1 MFRIES
7 YITPIILSH
16 IEKYVRNI
24 RPQDAQ
30 LSLWNGEWAFQNL
43 DLRLDVLEEELN
55 LPFIFLSGHI
65 HELIIRVPWTKIAS
79 EPVTITINT
88 IEFVVK
94 LKDPDAGSATPAR
107 EKVKKKPVKDEEV
120 QAPPGYVASLVNK
133 IANNISV
140 QCHNIIF
147 KYLEEDIVVSMN
159 IQLLSVDSADS
170 EWNPTFIDISPTKVL
185 LRKIVRIS
193 DLTICLDKR
202 NETGII
208 DVCQEPILYKCSM
221 EMRFLRRYNISTLHK
236 SSVVRV
242 DVHTDCIDLNISS
255 LQFPMVMRLLNL
267 MLVLKQGKL
276 RAKLGGSASAES
288 NQDAD
293 QSDENGE
300 SIFSWA
306 WNLLPSI
313 FPDEEL
319 SEGGEENHG
328 HVFHCGTYVNKLK
341 VTFKNQEIINDSIVH
356 TTKKIKY
363 KPMLTI
369 ELTGCYSDTILV
381 GNRWFSMTGGCSAIE
396 IFPIGDCVCG
406 QRQLLTGF
414 IATEQGMGTNYL
426 EGSLKDPTADE
437 NLDIYKTYNM
447 LWDYYYLKHTEK
459 SLLAKT
465 PGLAFDMVHTVE
477 IPDDIAR
484 SSDIGSDLEFSDLSE
499 KCLYRAFVGP
509 LTVRYGTGFSH
520 LVDTFKN
527 YVNLYNYTPYV
538 EEKPP
543 LTLAQLSPAS
553 TDDYDAL
560 MSEIPFRVFEVTVQ
574 KPILEFYTRDHEKL
588 PKIGKKK
595 YSLPQRL
602 DSLPLGLAIEP
613 NFTLHA
619 ERIEAKTVSP
629 MYPNRLVHTTCQLP
643 DPPAKLFTAC
653 YTKIEA
659 EAKRIEIVLRKGE
672 SRKKVIEIPEVICAY
687 SDLLLPELWE
697 KDDIFHTIAEMSI
710 KKLKM
715 EFNRL
720 QELFF
725 RTSIRDL
732 LMTETGQMD
741 ASEELF
747 DSNLPQISLELDGI
761 TATINKTR
769 CTSVFTGNLSS
780 VTASICIPG
789 ISHESPVIAQ
799 HEKEH
804 FASMVLQISHNP
816 SRVVHQPILS
826 FQISGVVVNFD
837 PLLFEFFTHKY
848 SNKHQDLSSSSKF
861 DALFPPISDTP
872 KKTISEKILKRP
884 PPKVLE
890 TVHSSSE
897 KNTTIV
903 FTKRKDIPK
912 KQVSLVEIYSLWKN
926 LVIAGEVKSSKI
938 VFPRVSLKKEKDEET
953 IMDILR
959 RRDNFEIVILQF
971 PRLAVQS
978 TGNKIPF
985 PLLRENFPIALQWDR
1000 EKDTFPWSLVLAEFS
1015 CSVMENG
1022 EEYVCLAP
1030 ARTNISLAIT
1040 YKTPELDK
1048 VESPFAVVFHIDI
1061 APLIFRISESQVK
1074 LLVSTL
1080 RNFLSLPMI
1089 ANLMKMEENPGN
1101 NLEIAQRPI
1110 SPETDVDIKEFLG
1123 MKTTSTHDMSSD
1135 TTEVL
1140 RDDRAIS
1147 KISVWLQWTLTRL
1160 TLKFYN
1166 TAPDGVKQKFELELE
1181 DIISSVDLRDI
1192 YVKLK
1197 AKIGSFVGSSFL
1209 LDESKTW
1216 RKNPLMGICGRATE
1230 SSDPNDTF
1238 LDLTVTKAETGSVHT
1253 KWGTSRKNRNL
1264 NESLTEVML
1273 NMQQIDMKVDLD
1285 SLHSLV
1291 DVLKTLLRSESG
1303 TNDAGVRS
1311 VDSMPLIYFQS
1322 KGFRIFVPIEN
1333 DTENCN
1339 VYILKVGQVS
1349 VAPAVE
1355 NPLSRMPV
1363 RPDIYTKAAQLRILN
1378 IPGSKIEDRQYE
1390 LMLKSITI
1398 GTGNWGEVIG
1408 LMEGTSKG
1416 SIVYNENPAFVWN
1429 NQANKAAV
1437 DISAIFK
1444 DFNCSLVFAPCIV
1457 FNNILVCGQGVE
1469 FNSLTDLILHLNT
1482 NQVRVGLILLQKLK
1496 TLGEAFAM
1504 PSKRE
1509 ECLRKKAAVK
1519 ISLKSSKL
1527 KRVHEKPE
1535 SDIKDSGFESIE
1547 VDKKSTT
1554 ETIKEKAISKAV
1566 IPYDLSFVGGV
1577 FTINLYHQQSPLT
1590 TVSVFQ
1596 PNLFI
1601 TQGVYEKTIQMS
1613 VFDMKLALFREQEK
1627 DEFSEVIFH
1636 TSKGELDAMGI
1647 PPSIFKVR
1655 LHQNI
1660 SNECNLTIQLGR
1672 HMKVS
1677 VSDKSLRKILE
1688 VRTVMQ
1694 DIMDCDF
1701 FAKSNPDQRISTMR
1715 KPANAIKFIKSSF
1728 LGCDSL
1734 LLTLSHLEL
1743 SAKAESEEIKAVAK
1757 DFSVK
1762 VKLFERPS
1770 RVQLDVVLKVLTII
1784 TGEHTFLHP
1793 MSFIFNTS
1801 LIREVWQKTPVC
1813 TCHFS
1818 TKYVQLDV
1826 GPENFLILQKIKESL
1841 LECSKGFGIVDGD
1854 NEASSEISQPTDA
1867 DLENIT
1873 PIKLPKFSGKDDGRV
1888 SEEHY
1893 RDDLRA
1899 GAFQFIEVHQ
1909 SDDNLPL
1916 PYQIQIINRDV
1927 GIICWRYPQPRALKK
1942 VDVFPVPFPTLS
1954 PVEIRCTMEYYSE
1967 AHGHFL
1973 HHCEFTLSESE
1984 MKTLEMPRARITAS
1998 IWRVVMSSPMVS
2010 VDGTFFEEESSS
2022 AEEESLLTNREPFI
2036 YNINDILQ
2044 RVETD
2049 KPGNA
2054 SVFNLHPK
2062 ILVACLRID
2071 SVFNPA
2077 LIANLRGCIDIAQI
2091 EINLMNHISRRP
2103 VKIPSVIK
2111 GFNPTGSITPC
2122 HSVGLLRILNAK
2134 AHVNIFDE
2142 WNLSLGVDLMA
2153 ELCILDYSYLISYP
2167 VIENARISAAI
2178 EKDCD
2183 AVAINVLSEPI
2194 RVRFGPSVGHA
2205 LATTHSLWTL
2215 SLQNSQEP
2223 MEMILVT
2230 RFLICNATNIP
2241 LIFGQ
2246 TETDE
2251 RISLPAKVCHF
2262 YVFRSEK
2269 KEQMI
2274 TFTVDCWIDPPLQS
2288 EACEI
2293 SREGTKSVKL
2303 SNGGVLIVVIEKIS
2317 ATQRKITLKGQMEV
2331 FNMSTEAVVVQFR
2344 SPENLT
2350 DILLPGRKSSSA
2362 LNIFPHGELPHSL
2375 RMRLNQEGWSGEIPL
2390 KETGK
2395 NLPWLVKVP
2404 YKSSFVSFWL
2414 RIIREE
2420 QHPRIII
2427 VVWPLFV
2434 LKSNLGISSTIY
2446 EAKCDKSFSIPGRG
2460 AVSELSFPG
2469 THEDEHNLQFNAKF
2483 VSAHGEDRRDVMLS
2497 YRAIEKNMIFQ
2508 GVNQGDFDK
2517 MIESLENCLVEPKSS
2532 WPCAREE
2539 ELLWERKVKNQGA
2552 TIPIYKFSASHP
2564 NSNCLMLEV
2573 SSWCLFINSTE
2584 FETKLTSWDDK
2595 QSTTARSNDVT
2606 MLFGSSEPIK
2616 MNLSMESCSI
2626 SLPPV
2631 SFSASDKKVTQSI
2644 ILPDAGSLPMEVGF
2658 ECGICKVQLTSV
2670 QDNSS
2675 RVVILSSHFIVS
2687 NFTGYDLRIWAFA
2700 IQNQDRKTLI
2710 KPNDAVNVGNYTIPP
2725 QSGQHSKGVALT
2737 AFYDLSPKRKK
2748 PAKSY
2753 NYFLAIRCSEDGEFS
2768 CPVHLNEAINCKSV
2782 SLPKDNNYIPL
2793 RISLIKRQDQSFIT
2807 IHEDPYPRMWI
2818 ENFTEYSVYVAQAD
2832 SVTVG
2837 KTPVAVR
2844 ECFDQHFSWY
2854 QIVPF
2859 NTKIPYTPPL
2869 VDRAFPDD
2877 SPSDFGLIFALV
2889 TAGTTIRWSVP
2900 MLVNER
2906 KHVFLTI
2913 PLCGDLKVSVDTRW
2927 KSTRIFIDYI
2937 SANLEFSA
2945 RDIRSRLLNP
2955 TRAPEVPDVMSQDK
2969 VISTRKSL
2977 QEEVAV
2983 TSLSCNVLVK
2993 EINLVLYYDQE
3004 EGNALKNELI
3014 SISVDNLVVRF
3025 ENKTPRMKI
3034 GIGNIQ
3040 VDNQLHFAGKF
3051 DFPVVLCAEKP
3062 QNSLK
3067 NVSSPLTLQ
3076 SNLASGQNEF
3086 LCEVSVDFYEREF
3099 VMRAIHCHMNPIK
3112 AYIEDTYMN
3121 ALLDFLVECL
3131 PTNIVYK
3138 TPTEIVRETCPR
3150 GIVILPNEIV
3160 NHAVRL
3166 AKPLQLE
3173 SLRIDIVHVL
3183 LSVHT
3188 CVRFYIALDHSPLV
3202 FSAFERKNINTQ
3214 MMRLGYS
3221 LGMHYLSGAIFGAG
3235 WVVGSLEILG
3245 SPSGLAR
3252 SVSTGLRDFVSLP
3265 VEGLFRGPWDFL
3277 VGVTLGSASLVK
3289 NITAGTLNS
3298 VTKLAT
3304 SVARNLDR
3312 LTLDEEHL
3320 QRTDALRRYRPQGLT
3335 QGFAQ
3340 GLTDFGISL
3349 LGAIGGIARHTLEAK
3364 SATEVFTGVGKGL
3377 MGVILKPISGAAEL
3391 VALTGQGVL
3400 HSVGYNALPNCRSPG
3415 CLINMSGTPTS
3426 TKIAWKVLPP
3436 TFANDATLFSVHI
3449 TLITSDHGLRATLLT
3464 VSTKIVTL
3472 LDVAQ
3477 DELIQ
3482 IIPMEK
3488 IQMEIDENDAT
3499 IVILKIVAKAS
3510 KKADD
3515 DASMNQYPVHS
3526 RVREYIQRSREQL
3539 PVYSDQA
3546 SIHSVE
3552 ETDEDR
3558 EANAE
3563 SLSFYIHSH
3572 LGQHLVSYVNFLRT
3586 IQS

>member
-16 IEKYVRNI
+16 IEKYVKNI

-55 LPFIFLSGHI
+55 MPFIFLSGHI

-94 LKDPDAGSATPAR
+94 LKDPDAGAAAPR
-107 EKVKKKPVKDEEV
+107 EKVRRKPVKDEEV
-120 QAPPGYVASLVNK
+120 QAPPGYMASLVSK
-133 IANNISV
+133 IAHNISV

-159 IQLLSVDSADS
+159 IQLLSVDSADAD
-170 EWNPTFIDISPTKVL
+170 WKPTFIDISPTKVL

-242 DVHTDCIDLNISS
+242 DVHTDFVDLNISS

-267 MLVLKQGKL
+267 MLVLKQGRLK
-276 RAKLGGSASAES
+276 ANYGSAATAES
-288 NQDAD
+288 QDAD
-293 QSDENGE
+293 QMDDNGE

-313 FPDEEL
+313 FPDEEPQVN
-319 SEGGEENHG
+319 SDESHG
-328 HVFHCGTYVNKLK
+328 HVFHCGAYVDKLK

-363 KPMLTI
+363 KPILTI
-369 ELTGCYSDTILV
+369 ELSGCYSDVIMV

-396 IFPIGDCVCG
+396 IFPTGDCVCG

-414 IATEQGMGTNYL
+414 IATERKEEETADSVTKAVLKYL

-437 NLDIYKTYNM
+437 NLDIPRPYNM
-447 LWDYYYLKHTEK
+447 LWDFYYLRHTEK
-459 SLLAKT
+459 SLLTKT
-465 PGLAFDMVHTVE
+465 PALAFDMVHTVE

-499 KCLYRAFVGP
+499 KCLYRAFLGP
-509 LTVRYGTGFSH
+509 LIIRYGTGFAH
-520 LVDTFKN
+520 LIDTFQS

-543 LTLAQLSPAS
+543 LSFSQLSPAS

-574 KPILEFYTRDHEKL
+574 APLLEFYTRDHEKVL
-588 PKIGKKK
+588 KAVRKKF
-595 YSLPQRL
+595 SLPQRM
-602 DSLPLGLAIEP
+602 DSLPGVAIEP
-613 NFTLHA
+613 NFIVRG
-619 ERIEAKTVSP
+619 ERVEAKAIAP

-643 DPPAKLFTAC
+643 DPPEKLFSAC
-653 YTKIEA
+653 YMKIDADVEKIEVIVQRR
-659 EAKRIEIVLRKGE
+659 EARVKIMEV
-672 SRKKVIEIPEVICAY
+672 PEMKISY
-687 SDLLLPELWE
+687 SQLLLPDLWE
-697 KDDIFHTIAEMSI
+697 KDEIFQSVAEVSVRR
-710 KKLKM
+710 LKM
-715 EFNRL
+715 VFNRL
-720 QELFF
+720 QELHL
-725 RTSIRDL
+725 RSSVQDL
-732 LMTETGQMD
+732 LAENNQSD
-741 ASEELF
+741 PFEEMF
-747 DSNLPQISLELDGI
+747 DGNLPQISMEFQGI
-761 TATINKTR
+761 TATVNKTR
-769 CTSVFTGNLSS
+769 CTTVFTGNLSTVAAS
-780 VTASICIPG
+780 VGIPN
-789 ISHESPVIAQ
+789 ILHDCPVISQ
-799 HEKEH
+799 RDKEK
-804 FASMVLQISHNP
+804 FASVVLQMTHNP
-816 SRVVHQPILS
+816 ARVVHQPILW
-826 FQISGVVVNFD
+826 FEMAGVVVNFD
-837 PLLFEFFTHKY
+837 PLLFEFFTYPEGDFTKEPVKIEGILP
-848 SNKHQDLSSSSKF
+848 S
-861 DALFPPISDTP
+861 SDTP
-872 KKTISEKILKRP
+872 KKTEKILKR

-903 FTKRKDIPK
+903 FTRRKEAPK
-912 KQVSLVEIYSLWKN
+912 KQVSLFDIYSLWKN
-926 LVIAGEVKSSKI
+926 IVIAGEIKSSRIVLPRASLKRERNETVMEVLAKKDNFQI
-938 VFPRVSLKKEKDEET
+938 VF
-953 IMDILR
+953 
-959 RRDNFEIVILQF
+959 LQF
-971 PRLAVQS
+971 PRLTVQS
-978 TGNKIPF
+978 SGNKIPGL
-985 PLLRENFPIALQWDR
+985 PLVRENFPIAQQWDR

-1015 CSVMENG
+1015 CGVLEEG
-1022 EEYVCLAP
+1022 KEYVCLAP

-1040 YKTPELDK
+1040 YKSQEGDK
-1048 VESPFAVVFHIDI
+1048 VENPFAIVFHIDI
-1061 APLIFRISESQVK
+1061 APLVVKISESQVK
-1074 LLVSTL
+1074 LLIGCL

-1089 ANLMKMEENPGN
+1089 AKLMKMEESSGSS
-1101 NLEIAQRPI
+1101 LEIAQRPI
-1110 SPETDVDIKEFLG
+1110 SPETDVDLKEFLG

-1140 RDDRAIS
+1140 RDDRTMA

-1166 TAPDGVKQKFELELE
+1166 TADGRKQKFVLELE

-1197 AKIGSFVGSSFL
+1197 AKIGSFVGNSFL
-1209 LDESKTW
+1209 LDDSGGWK
-1216 RKNPLMGICGRATE
+1216 KNPLMGICGRATE

-1238 LDLTVTKAETGSVHT
+1238 LDLTVTKAETGNVHT
-1253 KWGTSRKNRNL
+1253 KWGAQRKNRNL
-1264 NESLTEVML
+1264 NESLMEVML
-1273 NMQQIDMKVDLD
+1273 NMQQIDIKVDLD
-1285 SLHSLV
+1285 SLQSFV
-1291 DVLKTLLRSESG
+1291 GVLKTIFIADTGRDSG
-1303 TNDAGVRS
+1303 VVS
-1311 VDSMPLIYFQS
+1311 VETLPLVYFQS
-1322 KGFRIFVPIEN
+1322 KGFRVFIPIDN
-1333 DTENCN
+1333 PTENCN

-1378 IPGSKIEDRQYE
+1378 VPGSKIEDRQYE
-1390 LMLKSITI
+1390 LMLKSITL

-1408 LMEGTSKG
+1408 LMEGTSEG

-1429 NQANKAAV
+1429 NQSNKTAV

-1444 DFNCSLVFAPCIV
+1444 DFNCSLVYAPCIV

-1469 FNSLTDLILHLNT
+1469 FNALTDLILHLNT
-1482 NQVRVGLILLQKLK
+1482 NQVRVGLMLMQKLK
-1496 TLGEAFAM
+1496 SLGEAFAQTREGF
-1504 PSKRE
+1504 KR
-1509 ECLRKKAAVK
+1509 CVK
-1519 ISLKSSKL
+1519 ISVKSSKL
-1527 KRVHEKPE
+1527 KRVPE
-1535 SDIKDSGFESIE
+1535 RVEPDIKDSGFESIE
-1547 VDKKSTT
+1547 VDKKSSVDLV
-1554 ETIKEKAISKAV
+1554 KEKNLSKAV
-1566 IPYDLSFVGGV
+1566 IPHDFSFVGGV
-1577 FTINLYHQQSPLT
+1577 FAINLYHQLT
-1590 TVSVFQ
+1590 PQATISVFQ
-1596 PNLFI
+1596 PNLFV

-1613 VFDMKLALFREQEK
+1613 VFDMKLAIEGR
-1627 DEFSEVIFH
+1627 DEFSETIFN
-1636 TSKGELDAMGI
+1636 TSKGQLDAMGI

-1655 LHQNI
+1655 LHRNI
-1660 SNECNLTIQLGR
+1660 SNESTLTINLGR
-1672 HMKVS
+1672 HMKIS
-1677 VSDKSLRKILE
+1677 LSDKSLRRILE
-1688 VRTVMQ
+1688 MRTIMQ
-1694 DIMDCDF
+1694 DILGCDF
-1701 FAKSNPDQRISTMR
+1701 FKKTEPEQNTIR
-1715 KPANAIKFIKSSF
+1715 KPANAIKFIKTSI
-1728 LGCDSL
+1728 LGCESL
-1734 LLTLSHLEL
+1734 LLTLSHLEIGARAESQEIRAIAKDL
-1743 SAKAESEEIKAVAK
+1743 SAKL
-1757 DFSVK
+1757 
-1762 VKLFERPS
+1762 KLSERPS
-1770 RVQLDVVLKVLTII
+1770 RVQLDVTLKILTIL
-1784 TGEHTFLHP
+1784 TQQHTFLHP
-1793 MSFIFNTS
+1793 MSFTFSTS
-1801 LIREVWQKTPVC
+1801 IIREIWQKTPLC

-1818 TKYVQLDV
+1818 SKYIQLDV
-1826 GPENFLILQKIKESL
+1826 GSENFLIFRNISEFLS
-1841 LECSKGFGIVDGD
+1841 ECSKEFGLVDES
-1854 NEASSEISQPTDA
+1854 NEMLQECVQPTEA
-1867 DLENIT
+1867 DLLNIT
-1873 PIKLPKFSGKDDGRV
+1873 PIKVPKFSGRDDGKT
-1888 SEEHY
+1888 SEELY

-1909 SDDNLPL
+1909 SDESLPL

-1927 GIICWRYPQPRALKK
+1927 GIICWRYPQPRALRK

-1954 PVEIRCTMEYYSE
+1954 PVEIRCSMEYYSE

-1973 HHCEFTLSESE
+1973 HHCEFNLSESE
-1984 MKTLEMPRARITAS
+1984 MKTLEMPRTRVTAS

-2036 YNINDILQ
+2036 YNINEILQ

-2071 SVFNPA
+2071 SVFSPS
-2077 LIANLRGCIDIAQI
+2077 LIPNLRGCVDVAQI
-2091 EINLMNHISRRP
+2091 EINLMNHIPSRP
-2103 VKIPSVIK
+2103 VKIPAVIK
-2111 GFNPTGSITPC
+2111 DFNPTGGITPC
-2122 HSVGLLRILNAK
+2122 HSVGCLRILNGK
-2134 AHVNIFDE
+2134 AHVSIFDE

-2153 ELCILDYSYLISYP
+2153 ELSILDYSYLMSYP

-2178 EKDCD
+2178 EKDAD
-2183 AVAINVLSEPI
+2183 SVAINVLSEPI
-2194 RVRFGPSVGHA
+2194 RVRFGPSVGHT
-2205 LATTHSLWTL
+2205 LATTHSLWTQT
-2215 SLQNSQEP
+2215 LQKSREP

-2230 RFLICNATNIP
+2230 RYLICNATNIP
-2241 LIFGQ
+2241 LVFGQ
-2246 TETDE
+2246 TNTDE
-2251 RISLPAKVCHF
+2251 RISLPAKVCHL
-2262 YVFRSEK
+2262 YVFRSER
-2269 KEQMI
+2269 KEQKI
-2274 TFTVDCWIDPPLQS
+2274 SFTVACDPQHQS
-2288 EACEI
+2288 EACDIAQEK
-2293 SREGTKSVKL
+2293 THCVKL
-2303 SNGGVLIVVIEKIS
+2303 SNGGVLLVKIEKIS
-2317 ATQRKITLKGQMEV
+2317 STQRKITIKGQMEV
-2331 FNMSTEAVVVQFR
+2331 FNMSTESFVVQFK
-2344 SPENLT
+2344 SPESLT
-2350 DILLPGRKSSSA
+2350 DIHLPGKKSSSA
-2362 LNIFPHGELPHSL
+2362 LNIYPKGELPQSL
-2375 RMRLNQEGWSGEIPL
+2375 RVRFVNEGWSGEIPL
-2390 KETGK
+2390 KATGK
-2395 NLPWLVKVP
+2395 NLPWLVKIP
-2404 YKSSFVSFWL
+2404 SKSSFVSFWL

-2420 QHPRIII
+2420 FQPRIVV

-2446 EAKCDKSFSIPGRG
+2446 EAQCDKSFSIPGRG
-2460 AVSELSFPG
+2460 AVTELNFPG
-2469 THEDEHNLQFNAKF
+2469 THEDEHSLQFNTKF
-2483 VSAHGEDRRDVMLS
+2483 ISAHGEDRRDVLLS
-2497 YRAIEKNMIFQ
+2497 YRAIEKNMVFQ
-2508 GVNQGDFDK
+2508 GSVQGEDFGR
-2517 MIESLENCLVEPKSS
+2517 MIDSLEGYLAEPKSS
-2532 WPCAREE
+2532 WPCRREE
-2539 ELLWERKVKNQGA
+2539 EVLWERKVKNQGA
-2552 TIPIYKFSASHP
+2552 TVPVYKFSASHP

-2584 FETKLTSWDDK
+2584 FEMKLTSLDEK
-2595 QSTTARSNDVT
+2595 QSTGIRSNDIS
-2606 MLFGSSEPIK
+2606 MLFGASEPLR
-2616 MNLSMESCSI
+2616 MNLCIDSSWI

-2631 SFSASDKKVTQSI
+2631 SFSGSDKKIS
-2644 ILPDAGSLPMEVGF
+2644 LPEVGSLPLEVGF
-2658 ECGICKVQLTSV
+2658 DSGLCKVQLTSV
-2670 QDNSS
+2670 QENSS
-2675 RVVILSSHFIVS
+2675 RVVILSSHFVVS
-2687 NFTGYDLRIWAFA
+2687 NFTEHNLRIWAFA
-2700 IQNQDRKTLI
+2700 IQSQDRKTLI
-2710 KPNDAVNVGNYTIPP
+2710 KPNDSVNLGNYVIPP
-2725 QSGQHSKGVALT
+2725 QSGQHAKGVALT
-2737 AFYDLSPKRKK
+2737 AFYDLSPKKKK

-2753 NYFLAIRCSEDGEFS
+2753 NYFLTIRYSEDGEFS
-2768 CPVHLNEAINCKSV
+2768 CPVHLNESINCKSV
-2782 SLPKDNNYIPL
+2782 SLPKDNTYIPL

-2807 IHEDPYPRMWI
+2807 IHENPYPRMWI
-2818 ENFTEYSVYVAQAD
+2818 ENFTEYSLYVAQAD
-2832 SVTVG
+2832 SVAVS
-2837 KTPVAVR
+2837 KAPVAVR

-2877 SPSDFGLIFALV
+2877 SPQDFGLIFALV

-2900 MLVNER
+2900 MVVNER

-2927 KSTRIFIDYI
+2927 KSTRIIIDYI
-2937 SANLEFSA
+2937 SSNLEFSA

-2955 TRAPEVPDVMSQDK
+2955 TRAPEVPDFVSTDK

-2977 QEEVAV
+2977 QEE
-2983 TSLSCNVLVK
+2983 TLKMSLTCNVLVK
-2993 EINLVLYYDQE
+2993 EINLVLYCDNE
-3004 EGNALKNELI
+3004 DRNAFKSELI

-3025 ENKTPRMKI
+3025 ENQTPRMRI
-3034 GIGNIQ
+3034 AIGNIQ
-3040 VDNQLHFAGKF
+3040 VDNQLHLSGKF
-3051 DFPVVLCAEKP
+3051 DFPVVLCAEKKP
-3062 QNSLK
+3062 QNSLDGA
-3067 NVSSPLTLQ
+3067 SSPHNLQNLLT
-3076 SNLASGQNEF
+3076 SGHSEC

-3099 VMRAIHCHMNPIK
+3099 VMRAIHCHVNAIK

-3121 ALLDFLVECL
+3121 AVLDFLVECL
-3131 PTNIVYK
+3131 PTSLVYK
-3138 TPTEIVRETCPR
+3138 TPTDSVRETCPP

-3160 NHAVRL
+3160 NQAVRL

-3173 SLRIDIVHVL
+3173 SLRIDVLHVL

-3277 VGVTLGSASLVK
+3277 VGVTLGSASLVR

-3349 LGAIGGIARHTLEAK
+3349 LGAIGGIARHTLEAR
-3364 SATEVFTGVGKGL
+3364 SASEVFTGVGKGL

-3400 HSVGYNALPNCRSPG
+3400 HSVGYNALPNSRSPG
-3415 CLINMSGTPTS
+3415 CLINVSGAATS
-3426 TKIAWKVLPP
+3426 TKIAWKILPS
-3436 TFANDATLFSVHI
+3436 TFANDFVLFCAHV
-3449 TLITSDHGLRATLLT
+3449 TLITSDRGLRATLLT
-3464 VSTKIVTL
+3464 LTTKIVTL
-3472 LDVAQ
+3472 MDLTQ
-3477 DELIQ
+3477 DELVQ
-3482 IIPMEK
+3482 IIPIEK
-3488 IQMEIDENDAT
+3488 VQVDVDENDAT
-3499 IVILKIVAKAS
+3499 IVVIKIIS
-3510 KKADD
+3510 KSSNSTDED
-3515 DASMNQYPVHS
+3515 LSMNQYPVHS

-3539 PVYSDQA
+3539 PIYSDHG
-3546 SIHSVE
+3546 SIQSVE
-3552 ETDEDR
+3552 ETDEDCDQG
-3558 EANAE
+3558 NVE

-3572 LGQHLVSYVNFLRT
+3572 LAQHLLTYINFLRT
-3586 IQS
+3586 LQS